1 METETEQA
9 QINDIIIVFI
19 FCFVFC
25 QLLFTTFSR
34 CASKNSTM
42 THIAK
47 ALLLFQIKSMLS
59 PLSALYHAA
68 QFADALKVIIEFF
81 IIQYVIQ
88 IVGGVTTQRGA

>member
-1 METETEQA
+1 
-9 QINDIIIVFI
+9 
-19 FCFVFC
+19 
-25 QLLFTTFSR
+25 
-34 CASKNSTM
+34 M

-68 QFADALKVIIEFF
+68 QFADPLKVIIEFF
-81 IIQYVIQ
+81 IIKYLIQ